1 MLYFENSILA
11 PDLPLLAA
19 AGATARLEQAGAR
32 LTVESAQGVGVV
44 WKGPARVDGRAWPA
58 SDGEMVW
65 LPAGAHT
72 VEAGKAAPAA
82 RILDFNG
89 GLESASATAR
99 GLAFGYLAVSRAVAA
114 LDRKPLR
121 QQIDGA
127 AAPLE
132 FANADGPPFVVI
144 FPRGQHLVELEM
156 E

>member
-1 MLYFENSILA
+1 M
-11 PDLPLLAA
+11 
-19 AGATARLEQAGAR
+19 EQAGPR
-32 LTVESAQGVGVV
+32 LTVESPQGVGVV
-44 WKGPARVDGRAWPA
+44 WKGPARVDGRVWPA
-58 SDGEMVW
+58 SDGEVVW

-72 VEAGKAAPAA
+72 VEPAKTAPPA

-89 GLESASATAR
+89 NLESASATAH
-99 GLAFGYLAVSRAVAA
+99 GLEFGYVAPSRAVAA

-127 AAPLE
+127 PAPLE

-144 FPRGQHLVELEM
+144 FPRGQHLVELEL